1 MDKIN
6 TINDFINEI
15 VWGVPM
21 IALILGVGIY
31 YTIRLGFPQLTKI
44 KKIYKGTIGK
54 KEENPEAKEGNKISY
69 R

>member
-31 YTIRLGFPQLTKI
+31 YTIRLGFHQLTKI
-44 KKIYKGTIGK
+44 KK
-54 KEENPEAKEGNKISY
+54 NKLYHMI
-69 R
+69 

>member
-31 YTIRLGFPQLTKI
+31 YTIRLGFPQLKSRKYI
-44 KKIYKGTIGK
+44 KEQLEKKKKIPKQK
-54 KEENPEAKEGNKISY
+54 D
-69 R
+69 

>member
-6 TINDFINEI
+6 TINDCINEI

-44 KKIYKGTIGK
+44 KKIY
-54 KEENPEAKEGNKISY
+54 N
-69 R
+69 